1 MAVTQ
6 NGIVHINH
14 LVCMRRVFLLPLKIM
29 GKMEC
34 LIRGC
39 NFVTGA
45 LGVET
50 IICVLTGN
58 KIRVIIFR

>member
-14 LVCMRRVFLLPLKIM
+14 HACVVFLLPLKIM

-39 NFVTGA
+39 NFVTRALA

-50 IICVLTGN
+50 IMCVQSGN
-58 KIRVIIFR
+58 KIRVIILR